1 MMFVMNVSLQMASRF
16 IRYPSASEPPRGL
29 SEAPPQKCL
38 RCVLLPD
45 AAQAQA
51 TKCLLSGM
59 TQTHWRLI
67 PPPMPMA
74 GFGEGKAAPRGGNPI
89 G

>member
-16 IRYPSASEPPRGL
+16 ISYLSAPEPPRGL
-29 SEAPPQKCL
+29 W
-38 RCVLLPD
+38 VLPSD